1 MDDIIRL
8 KKEIYL
14 SKQKNYNTFKKIKNL
29 KIDTIKYFENIKEYK
44 KISLLILQKYKEILS
59 YKIE

>member
-14 SKQKNYNTFKKIKNL
+14 SKQKNYNTSIKIKNL
-29 KIDTIKYFENIKEYK
+29 KLDTQKYFENIKECK
-44 KISLLILQKYKEILS
+44 KISLSILQKYKEILA